1 MFIEARAFR
10 LHWFLGIILSSR
22 GAQRFFAIVLTNE
35 GIKKKK
41 KKEEERKYLN

>member
-10 LHWFLGIILSSR
+10 LHWFLGIILSSQ
-22 GAQRFFAIVLTNE
+22 GAQRVFAIVLTNE